1 MTQEAIQEQIRQAL
15 DHRVA
20 VRVYDENRDISRQD
34 MELLMAQPVF
44 SWSGRLALFGARSGP
59 NSSYPA

>member
-34 MELLMAQPVF
+34 MELLMDAAWLSP
-44 SWSGRLALFGARSGP
+44 GRLALFGARSSP
-59 NSSYPA
+59 NSNHPA

>member
-34 MELLMAQPVF
+34 MDVILDAPGSALLQLVWKVGAF
-44 SWSGRLALFGARSGP
+44 WS
-59 NSSYPA
+59 